1 MTHCKNCGAAL
12 AGEYCA
18 QCGQRNKSF
27 DRPIW
32 RLLGDVVRETFEV
45 DGRTANTIKTL
56 LVDPGGLTAE
66 YLAGR
71 RARYTPPLRLY
82 LAFSIAFFLLIAWFA
97 SVELLGQPGVDPVF
111 DAAIES
117 RFLSDDLPTVMIVLL
132 PVFAMLMKAMYRH
145 RLYFDHVIFSLHLHC
160 VAYVA
165 FAVIVPLEV
174 VAESS
179 TFLLIMQALTLV
191 GFLIYI
197 AFAVRRVFGMS
208 WLSVIL
214 RTVIVLALYMV
225 IVSLSIEYTS
235 EQAIS
240 QSVAITPN

>member
-1 MTHCKNCGAAL
+1 M
-12 AGEYCA
+12 
-18 QCGQRNKSF
+18 
-27 DRPIW
+27 
-32 RLLGDVVRETFEV
+32 RETFEV
-45 DGRTANTIKTL
+45 DGRTANTIKAL
-56 LVDPGGLTAE
+56 LIDPGGLTAE

-71 RARYTPPLRLY
+71 RAKYTPPLRLY

-97 SVELLGQPGVDPVF
+97 SAALLGKPGVDPVF

-117 RFLSDDLPTVMIVLL
+117 RFLSDDLPTVMFVLL
-132 PVFAMLMKAMYRH
+132 PVFAMLMKIMHRD
-145 RLYFDHVIFSLHLHC
+145 RLYFDHIVFSLHLHC
-160 VAYVA
+160 VAYAA

-191 GFLIYI
+191 GVLVYIFL
-197 AFAVRRVFGMS
+197 AVRRVFGVS

-225 IVSLSIEYTS
+225 IVSLAIEYTS
-235 EQAIS
+235 EQAIG
-240 QSVAITPN
+240 QSIANIST